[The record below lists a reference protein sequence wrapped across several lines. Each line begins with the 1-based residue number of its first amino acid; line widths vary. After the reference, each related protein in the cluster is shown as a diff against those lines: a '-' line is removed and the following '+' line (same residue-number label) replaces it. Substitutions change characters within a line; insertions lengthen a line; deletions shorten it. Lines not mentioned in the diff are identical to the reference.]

1 MQEEW
6 ETPEEQ
12 EEKPETFKQKL
23 AEACV
28 FIDDAAEEKENYAGS
43 ERLLAYARRLKERVL
58 GPEHLEVA
66 ELDNKLAEVCAWE
79 TIKKRENCA
88 GKSRAALWDENFF
101 LSFFASCDIMIVILE
116 LQHR

>member
-12 EEKPETFKQKL
+12 EDKPETFKQKL

-28 FIDDAAEEKENYAGS
+28 FIDDAAEEKEKENYAGS

-58 GPEHLEVA
+58 GRNTWRWQSLIINWQRCAHG
-66 ELDNKLAEVCAWE
+66 KL
-79 TIKKRENCA
+79 
-88 GKSRAALWDENFF
+88 
-101 LSFFASCDIMIVILE
+101 
-116 LQHR
+116 